1 MSTTNRITVARNSIK
16 RAIINLQSQIST
28 DKESYEVEI
37 NDNVT
42 IYLDTTVG
50 GCDYDT
56 IEISEL
62 TVLKDSERG
71 CRDLSNISSLIESE
85 VQKTIDYVNA
95 ESKSDYED
103 WNERQEYE
111 SIGGRFAY
119 LSY

>member
-28 DKESYEVEI
+28 DRENYEVEI
-37 NDNVT
+37 NDNAT
-42 IYLDTTVG
+42 IYLDATVG

-62 TVLKDSERG
+62 TVLKEGG
-71 CRDLSNISSLIESE
+71 CRNFSNITSFIECE
-85 VQKTIDYVNA
+85 IQKTIDYVNA

-111 SIGGRFAY
+111 SIGGKFAY